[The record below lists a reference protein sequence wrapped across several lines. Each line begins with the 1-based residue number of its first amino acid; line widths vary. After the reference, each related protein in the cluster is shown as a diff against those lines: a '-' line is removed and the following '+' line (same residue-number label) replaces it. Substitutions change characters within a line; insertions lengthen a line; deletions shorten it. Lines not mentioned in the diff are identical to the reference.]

1 LLFSDIESKENV
13 MIRDISASYSLSPNL
28 GYAMS
33 ISGSGRNS
41 YPVSPSNYI
50 YSHFKHVSGTPAPD
64 GMQGVSISKLKVLDV
79 MIERLS
85 KMKTQMR
92 QQPEMNMPQGKEMS
106 DKQIDALIETYK
118 NEMKQAQTASQAMP
132 YKPNPDISTGMLFNI
147 AVS

>member
-1 LLFSDIESKENV
+1 MRKKV
-13 MIRDISASYSLSPNL
+13 MVRDISAAYSMSPNL

-33 ISGSGRNS
+33 VSNSGRNS
-41 YPVSPSNYI
+41 YPVSPANYI

-85 KMKTQMR
+85 KMK
-92 QQPEMNMPQGKEMS
+92 QQSDISMAQNSKSGQQMS

-118 NEMKQAQTASQAMP
+118 NEMKQAQTASTAMP
-132 YKPNPDISTGMLFNI
+132 YKPSPDISTGMLFNI

>member
-1 LLFSDIESKENV
+1 

-28 GYAMS
+28 GYAIS
-33 ISGSGRNS
+33 ISGSGKAS
-41 YPVSPSNYI
+41 IPVSPSNYI
-50 YSHFKHVSGTPAPD
+50 YSHFKHVSGIPAPD

-85 KMKTQMR
+85 KMK
-92 QQPEMNMPQGKEMS
+92 QQPEMNSLQGREMS

-118 NEMKQAQTASQAMP
+118 NEMKQAQIASKAMP
-132 YKPNPDISTGMLFNI
+132 YKPSPDISTGMLFNI

>member
-1 LLFSDIESKENV
+1 MVK
-13 MIRDISASYSLSPNL
+13 DISSAYSLSPNI

-33 ISGSGRNS
+33 ISSGGRTS
-41 YPVSPSNYI
+41 IPVSPSNYI
-50 YSHFKHVSGTPAPD
+50 YSHFKHVSGTPAPE

-85 KMKTQMR
+85 KMKTHMR
-92 QQPEMNMPQGKEMS
+92 EQPNMMINTEDKKLS

-118 NEMKQAQTASQAMP
+118 NEMKQAQIASEAMP
-132 YKPNPDISTGMLFNI
+132 YKASPDITTGMLFNI